1 MKDSLV
7 LIGGGGHCKS
17 CIDVIESEGRFAIA
31 GILDIPERQGEEIAG
46 YPVIGVDDDIPVLAK
61 THRHF
66 FITMGHIKSPG
77 FRIKM
82 FDYLKTLDVEIPFIV
97 SPHAH
102 VSSSAKLGEGTI
114 VMHNALV
121 NSEAVVGSNCILNSG
136 CLVEHETIV
145 GDHCHIS
152 TMAVLNGQCRIGN
165 RCFIGSSTVLGNNIS
180 INDDI
185 LVSAGSLV
193 LRNLEKPGT
202 YIGNPLRKIR

>member
-17 CIDVIESEGRFAIA
+17 CIDVIESEGRFSIA
-31 GILDIPERQGEEIAG
+31 GILDIPERKGQKISG
-46 YPVIGVDDDIPVLAK
+46 YPVIGIDDDIPELAK
-61 THRHF
+61 TYRYF

-82 FDYLKTLDVEIPFIV
+82 FDYLKSLGLEIPVII
-97 SPHAH
+97 SPNAH
-102 VSSSAKLGEGTI
+102 VSSRSKIGEGTI
-114 VMHNALV
+114 VMHNVLV
-121 NSEAVVGSNCILNSG
+121 NSEAETGVNCILNTG
-136 CLVEHETIV
+136 CLVEHETYI

-152 TMAVLNGQCRIGN
+152 TRAVLNGQCKVGS
-165 RCFIGSSTVLGNNIS
+165 RCFIGSSTVLGNNIR

-193 LRNLEKPGT
+193 LKDLERPGT